1 MDARRTLMS
10 LVRTQRAGVVSKK
23 ERGKQVRAA
32 VALRVRIAD
41 LTQGKVKPKDSQ
53 KKMLASL

>member
-53 KKMLASL
+53 KKC